1 MAVCNLFKPLNPGG
15 NFLMFSQY
23 AEDLTKMTSKSNY
36 RVSPSKFMALNLNYA
51 QYDNKTF
58 PDTLQNKFENGCAYL
73 RNNPYLIN
81 NPDLINGGEWNPT
94 ISSNLFWACLCS
106 EGLINQIKIES
117 SKTEPIYIID
127 GGCYYGDINLQS
139 HDTHEGMGYSEI
151 YCYIPNE
158 SRKQNIVCSI
168 PEQSTIVKYDKGVL
182 EGYDI
187 KCGHMEYLPDFNFKI
202 GEVSDDTEAESFE
215 FNTIIVFYDIYE
227 DNEPVATSIPLGM
240 YLTGEIVGGKVSNPV
255 TKYIS
260 NGDIYGAGT
269 SYGLRICSRFTVTPN
284 QDGIK
289 TGDIKT
295 VNITTDSGDYASLSY
310 VLSEMSK
317 TINKMNDVV
326 DNIHQNNQFIKTSL
340 AAFKNSRTN
349 VPYVKKVG
357 DAYYWFVNGRNT
369 YIALNSFPYDPKVI
383 DDIIDKYDETL

>member
-1 MAVCNLFKPLNPGG
+1 MAVCNLFKPLNPDG

-51 QYDNKTF
+51 QYDNETF
-58 PDTLQNKFENGCAYL
+58 PNTLQNKFENGCAYL
-73 RNNPYLIN
+73 RN

-106 EGLINQIKIES
+106 EGLIDQIES
-117 SKTEPIYIID
+117 TYIID

-158 SRKQNIVCSI
+158 SRKQNIECSI
-168 PEQSTIVKYDKGVL
+168 PEQSTIVKYDKEFC
-182 EGYDI
+182 EGYDDI
-187 KCGHMEYLPDFNFKI
+187 KCGYMEYLPDFNFVI
-202 GEVSDDTEAESFE
+202 GKVSDDTEAKSFE

-227 DNEPVATSIPLGM
+227 DNDPVAKATSIPLGI

-255 TKYIS
+255 TKYVS
-260 NGDIYGAGT
+260 NKDIYGAGT

-284 QDGIK
+284 PDGIK
-289 TGDIKT
+289 TDDIKT
-295 VNITTDSGDYASLSY
+295 VNVTTDSGDYASLSY

-340 AAFKNSRTN
+340 AVFKNSRTN

>member
-36 RVSPSKFMALNLNYA
+36 RVSPSKFMALNLNYN
-51 QYDNKTF
+51 QYNNENF

-73 RNNPYLIN
+73 RNNP
-81 NPDLINGGEWNPT
+81 DLINGGEWNST
-94 ISSNLFWACLCS
+94 ISSNLFWACLCN
-106 EGLINQIKIES
+106 EGLIKSTEIKSSETES
-117 SKTEPIYIID
+117 IYIID

-158 SRKQNIVCSI
+158 SYKQNIECYI
-168 PEQSTIVKYDKGVL
+168 PEFGKIVTGNDSL
-182 EGYDI
+182 EGYPDI
-187 KCGHMEYLPDFNFKI
+187 TGVGGIEYFPEFKFEI
-202 GEVSDDTEAESFE
+202 GNAIDDKEVKSFE

-227 DNEPVATSIPLGM
+227 NDEMTATSIPLGM
-240 YLTGEIVGGKVSNPV
+240 YLTGEIVKGVVSNPV
-255 TKYIS
+255 TKYVS
-260 NGDIYGAGT
+260 NEDIYGAGT

-289 TGDIKT
+289 T
-295 VNITTDSGDYASLSY
+295 VNVTTDSGDYASLGY

-326 DNIHQNNQFIKTSL
+326 DNIHQNNQFIKTTL

-357 DAYYWFVNGRNT
+357 DVYYWFVNGRNT
-369 YIALNSFPYDPKVI
+369 YITLNTSPYDPKVI
-383 DDIIDKYDETL
+383 DDIIDKYDEEL

>member
-73 RNNPYLIN
+73 RNNP
-81 NPDLINGGEWNPT
+81 DLINGGEWSPT

-158 SRKQNIVCSI
+158 SHKQNIVCSI
-168 PEQSTIVKYDKGVL
+168 PEQSTIVKYDKGFC
-182 EGYDI
+182 EGYDNI
-187 KCGHMEYLPDFNFKI
+187 KCGYMEYLPDFNF
-202 GEVSDDTEAESFE
+202 EFNTMSDDTAKSFE

-227 DNEPVATSIPLGM
+227 DNDPVAKATSIPLGI
-240 YLTGEIVGGKVSNPV
+240 YLTGEIVNGVVSNPV
-255 TKYIS
+255 TKYVS
-260 NGDIYGAGT
+260 NEDIYGAGT